1 MHSRWGD
8 EQGTAK
14 DTEGGE
20 ILRAGRV
27 AYPLDRLVRL
37 PKGMSHS
44 PEPNLQELAESRR
57 RFLANL
63 DLLRAR
69 LHRYCLRLLASPLD
83 AEDVVQE
90 VLAQAFFKGPIL
102 DRPERFENWAFRVA
116 YNRSM
121 DFLRRRLVR
130 QRPLPEPTQTTS
142 QPVDRI
148 AAREATGEAFG
159 HLVRYLSP
167 KERATLVFKELLD
180 YSLSETAIQLGT
192 SVGAVKAAL
201 HRARTKLQA
210 ATSESSAEGTT
221 PSEQPAERRPD
232 ERHLQLVTA
241 YAARFNARDWEGL
254 AALLKADAH
263 LEVLE
268 MFDGSGANGFERR
281 YFHNYSRLLVHWRAE
296 AVVLAGEPV
305 AIIEREVAG
314 APRLYSVVR
323 VDFAGSRIAHVRDY
337 LHVPGY
343 LLDSVAQ
350 ALGRDAPAGFEWA
363 HLDRAEGD

>member
-1 MHSRWGD
+1 
-8 EQGTAK
+8 
-14 DTEGGE
+14 
-20 ILRAGRV
+20 
-27 AYPLDRLVRL
+27 
-37 PKGMSHS
+37 MSNRS
-44 PEPNLQELAESRR
+44 EPNLQELAESRR
-57 RFLANL
+57 RFLAGL
-63 DLLRAR
+63 DPLRAR

-130 QRPLPEPTQTTS
+130 QRPLPEPAQTTT
-142 QPVDRI
+142 PPIDRI
-148 AAREATGEAFG
+148 AAREATDEAFG

-167 KERATLVFKELLD
+167 KERASLVFKEMLD
-180 YSLSETAIQLGT
+180 YSLSETATQLGT

-210 ATSESSAEGTT
+210 ATAEIRGDEPT
-221 PSEQPAERRPD
+221 PGEQPTERQAD
-232 ERHLQLVTA
+232 EKHLQLVTA

-268 MFDGSGANGFERR
+268 MFDGSGTSGFEQR
-281 YFHNYSRLLVHWRAE
+281 YFHNYSRLRVDWHAQ
-296 AVVLAGEPV
+296 AAVLAGEPV
-305 AIIEREVAG
+305 VLIERLLDG
-314 APRLYSVVR
+314 APHLYSVVR
-323 VDFAGSRIAHVRDY
+323 VGFADGRIAHVRDY

-343 LLDSVAQ
+343 LLEVVAA
-350 ALGRDAPAGFEWA
+350 ALGRDSPAGFEWA
-363 HLDRAEGD
+363 HIDPNG